1 MLTTRSDYAGG
12 MSEPNQ
18 RREDARRRHEL
29 AAAAAKAE
37 AQAAQGQLD
46 EFVAE
51 MQRRGLAPEPL
62 EASLINGSRVRTDKV
77 GWYVNRGR
85 TLAVAPDGAYYQLVA
100 TGSAL
105 ARFTGVK
112 LQPSQP
118 VLVIG
123 RGGRDGETGDLAD
136 FLARAIEDYGAR

>member
-1 MLTTRSDYAGG
+1 
-12 MSEPNQ
+12 MSESNQ
-18 RREDARRRHEL
+18 RRDDARRRQEL

-37 AQAAQGQLD
+37 AQAAQVQLD
-46 EFVAE
+46 EFAAE
-51 MQRRGLAPEPL
+51 MKRRGLAPEPL
-62 EASLINGSRVRTDKV
+62 EASLLNGSRVKSDKV
-77 GWYVNRGR
+77 GWYINRSR
-85 TLAVAPDGAYYQLVA
+85 TLAVAPDGAYYQLVT

-112 LQPSQP
+112 LTPSSP

-136 FLARAIEDYGAR
+136 FLARAVEDYARR